1 MAAKIFVFVMS
12 RDFCEIFNF
21 VFREIFNFT
30 KHEIILS
37 QFRVLQNFDNAVSQ
51 PSYVGVE

>member
-12 RDFCEIFNF
+12 RDFCKIFNF
-21 VFREIFNFT
+21 VFREIFNFA

>member
-12 RDFCEIFNF
+12 QDFCEIFNF
-21 VFREIFNFT
+21 VFRKIFNFA

-37 QFRVLQNFDNAVSQ
+37 QFGVLLNFDNAVSQ
-51 PSYVGVE
+51 PSYVVVE